1 MLVWCYK
8 SWHLFVGGGCV
19 VTPPLDPDTSIK
31 VSVCNSS
38 VCLLDG
44 GGGDEPKVWSIPQP
58 PNNTHEPKAII
69 K

>member
-38 VCLLDG
+38 VCLLAGGG
-44 GGGDEPKVWSIPQP
+44 GGGDEPKVW
-58 PNNTHEPKAII
+58 
-69 K
+69 